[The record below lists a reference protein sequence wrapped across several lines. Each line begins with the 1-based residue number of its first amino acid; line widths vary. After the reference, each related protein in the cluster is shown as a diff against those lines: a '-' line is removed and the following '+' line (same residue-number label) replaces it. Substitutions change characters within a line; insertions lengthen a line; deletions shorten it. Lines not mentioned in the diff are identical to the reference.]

1 MSHSNVQTGGPYNET
16 NPAPHHYGHHFE
28 SNEHEFTTAKQGMWI
43 FMVTEVLMIGAIFV
57 GYLLFRG
64 RYPEAFSAAHKILNV
79 KLGALNTV
87 VLIVSS
93 ATMVLGVSAAQRGN
107 NKRAINMLL
116 ATVACGA
123 IFCVV
128 KYFEY
133 SHKFHEGIFPGG
145 LYTYKE
151 LAIPHVPIFFSFYFV
166 MTGIHAFHVVVGMC
180 LITWTILRIKRGQIS
195 KEFFTPV
202 ELVGFYWHF
211 VDLVWIYLFPLLYL
225 LG

>member
-1 MSHSNVQTGGPYNET
+1 MSQASVPAGNFNAD
-16 NPAPHHYGHHFE
+16 NPAPHHVGHHFE
-28 SNEHEFTTAKQGMWI
+28 SAEHEFSSAKQGMWL

-57 GYLLFRG
+57 GYLLFRL
-64 RYPEAFSAAHKILNV
+64 RFPEAFHEAHKVLNV

-107 NKRAINMLL
+107 NRRSIGMLV
-116 ATVACGA
+116 ATVLCGA

-133 SHKFHEGIFPGG
+133 THKFHEGIFPGG
-145 LYTYKE
+145 LYHFEGLTV
-151 LAIPHVPIFFSFYFV
+151 PHAPLFFSFYFV

-180 LITWTILRIKRGQIS
+180 LIIWTITRIKRGQIS
-195 KEFFTPV
+195 KAFFTPV

-211 VDLVWIYLFPLLYL
+211 VDLVWIFLFPLLYL